1 MNFQAMTLKITDL
14 ADNTGEWLRGT
25 GPESDIVISSRIRLA
40 RNVARYPFLSRANI
54 KQKKELEEILRDK
67 IREAELIPDLCYVN
81 LAEVNTIDRL
91 FLVERHLIS
100 REHAGG
106 EGERGVAFGKSETV
120 SLMVNEEDHLRI
132 QVIRSGFE
140 LRDAWKTIDEIDNKL
155 EKKLNYAYSSRF
167 GYLTACPTNVGTGMR
182 ASVMLHLPALGMTHH
197 IEKVFNAVM
206 KLGLV
211 VRGLYGEGTQ
221 VSGDLYQISNQFTLG
236 KSEIEIIEIIESVIP
251 RIASY
256 ERMARKALLSES
268 REQLEDRVWRSYGML
283 KVART
288 ISSEE
293 VMHLLSQ
300 VRMGVNLGIINDVE
314 MKTLNELFIL
324 TLPGHLQ
331 KLEGR
336 ELTSTQRNVI
346 RAAYVRK
353 RLEKMDSLKG

>member
-1 MNFQAMTLKITDL
+1 MVKISDL

-25 GPESDIVISSRIRLA
+25 GSESDIVISSRIRLA
-40 RNVARYPFLSRANI
+40 RNVARFPFLSRANV
-54 KQKKELEEILRDK
+54 KQKKELELTVRNK
-67 IREAELIPDLCYVN
+67 IKDADITPDICYVN
-81 LAEVNTIDRL
+81 LADITSIDRL

-106 EGERGVAFGKSETV
+106 EGERGVAFGKEETI

-140 LRDAWKTIDEIDNKL
+140 LREAWKTIDEIDNKL
-155 EKKLNYAYSSRF
+155 EKRLNYAYNSRF

-197 IEKVFNAVM
+197 IEKVFNAVA

-236 KSEIEIIEIIESVIP
+236 KSEMEIIEIIESVIP
-251 RIASY
+251 RITNY
-256 ERMARKALLSES
+256 ERMARKALVAENK
-268 REQLEDRVWRSYGML
+268 EQLEDRVWRSYGML
-283 KVART
+283 KVARM

-293 VMHLLSQ
+293 IMHLLSQ
-300 VRMGVNLGIINDVE
+300 VRMGVNLGIISDVE
-314 MKTLNELFIL
+314 IKTLNELFIL

-336 ELTSTQRNVI
+336 ELSSAQRNII

-353 RLEKMDSLKG
+353 RLEKI

>member
-1 MNFQAMTLKITDL
+1 MKISDL
-14 ADNTGEWLRGT
+14 TDNTGEWLRGT
-25 GPESDIVISSRIRLA
+25 GHESDIVISSRIRLA
-40 RNVARYPFLSRANI
+40 RNVARFPFLSMANV
-54 KQKKELEEILRDK
+54 KQKKELEETIRDK
-67 IREAELIPDLCYVN
+67 IKDADISQDLCYLN
-81 LAEVNTIDRL
+81 LADITPVDRL

-100 REHAGG
+100 RDHAGG

-140 LRDAWKTIDEIDNKL
+140 LKEAWKTIDEIDNKL
-155 EKKLNYAYSSRF
+155 EKRLNYAYSSRF

-197 IEKVFNAVM
+197 IEKVFNAVV

-236 KSEIEIIEIIESVIP
+236 KSETEIIEIIESVIP
-251 RIASY
+251 RITSY
-256 ERMARKALLSES
+256 ERMARKSLISES

-283 KVART
+283 KVARL

-293 VMHLLSQ
+293 IMHLLSQ
-300 VRMGVNLGIINDVE
+300 VRMGVNLGIIKDIE

-336 ELTSTQRNVI
+336 ELNSTQRNVI
-346 RAAYVRK
+346 RASYVRK
-353 RLEKMDSLKG
+353 RLEK

>member
-1 MNFQAMTLKITDL
+1 MGFQATTMKISDL

-40 RNVARYPFLSRANI
+40 RNMARFPFLSRANV
-54 KQKKELEEILRDK
+54 KQKKELEETIRDK
-67 IREAELIPDLCYVN
+67 IKDADISQDLCYLN
-81 LAEVNTIDRL
+81 LADITPVDRL

-140 LRDAWKTIDEIDNKL
+140 LKEAWKTIDDIDNKL

-197 IEKVFNAVM
+197 IEKVFTAVM

-236 KSEIEIIEIIESVIP
+236 KSEIEIIESVIP
-251 RIASY
+251 RITSY
-256 ERMARKALLSES
+256 ERMARKALVSES

-283 KVART
+283 RVARLL
-288 ISSEE
+288 SSEE
-293 VMHLLSQ
+293 IMHLLSQ
-300 VRMGVNLGIINDVE
+300 VRMGVNLGIIKDIE

-336 ELTSTQRNVI
+336 ELNSTQRNVI
-346 RAAYVRK
+346 RASYVRK
-353 RLEKMDSLKG
+353 RLEK

>member
-1 MNFQAMTLKITDL
+1 MKISDL
-14 ADNTGEWLRGT
+14 TDNTGEWLRGT

-40 RNVARYPFLSRANI
+40 RNVARYPFLSRANA
-54 KQKKELEEILRDK
+54 KQKKEIEGL
-67 IREAELIPDLCYVN
+67 IRERIRESEITQDLFYIN
-81 LAEVNTIDRL
+81 LADVSPVDRL

-100 REHAGG
+100 KEHAGG
-106 EGERGVAFGKSETV
+106 EGIRGVAFGKSETT

-140 LRDAWKTIDEIDNKL
+140 LRETWKTIDEIDNKL
-155 EKKLNYAYSSRF
+155 EKKINYAYSSRF
-167 GYLTACPTNVGTGMR
+167 GYLTSCPTNVGTGMR

-197 IEKVFNAVM
+197 IEKVFNAVV

-221 VSGDLYQISNQFTLG
+221 VAGDLYQISNQFTLG
-236 KSEIEIIEIIESVIP
+236 KSESEIIEIIEGVIP
-251 RIASY
+251 RITSY
-256 ERMARKALLSES
+256 ERMARKALISEN

-288 ISSEE
+288 ISSDEI
-293 VMHLLSQ
+293 MHLLSQ
-300 VRMGVNLGIINDVE
+300 VRMGVNLGIITDIE

-336 ELTSTQRNVI
+336 ELTSAQRNII
-346 RAAYVRK
+346 RATYVRK
-353 RLEKMDSLKG
+353 RLEKIDSLQ